1 MKWVA
6 GAGFRAAVLN
16 LQEVII
22 LDGSHSHVGNTLTN
36 SIMRLDWTLFLE
48 LQI

>member
-22 LDGSHSHVGNTLTN
+22 LVVHISHVGNSLRN